1 MRSRNLHLLVA
12 AAILAGCAGDNGG
25 MWPPEAW
32 PVELR
37 SEKHQ
42 AQAARAEQARKAAQA
57 QQAWEAEQWQKQ
69 QQQAQQWRA
78 YQGQQAQPAPPS
90 PASALSIRERMR
102 ELKALYLEHLITPA
116 EYETKKAQVLNEL

>member
-1 MRSRNLHLLVA
+1 MRSRKFHALVA
-12 AAILAGCAGDNGG
+12 VVILAGCTGDNSG

-42 AQAARAEQARKAAQA
+42 AEAARAEQAQQAAKA

-69 QQQAQQWRA
+69 QRQAQQWRA

-102 ELKALYLEHLITPA
+102 ELKNLYLEHLITPE